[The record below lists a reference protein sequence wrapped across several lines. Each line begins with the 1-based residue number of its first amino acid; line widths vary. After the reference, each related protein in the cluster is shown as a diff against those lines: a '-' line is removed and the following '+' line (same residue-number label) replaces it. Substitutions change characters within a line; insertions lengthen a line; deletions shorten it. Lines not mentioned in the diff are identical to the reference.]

1 MGNNVDDDD
10 PWDGG
15 PITLEDIHAV
25 ARTSDKQRFAIW
37 ERQPLMIRAN
47 QGHSMEGITPD
58 LEPLNLK
65 EIPLAVH
72 GTYSEAWEMIKEK
85 GISKMQRNHIH
96 LAKDLPGSSG
106 VISGMRAKCQVLIWV
121 DLVKANDAGIRFF
134 QSANGVILT
143 EGDAGVLQPT
153 YFHSVVDRNSNA
165 SLA

>member
-1 MGNNVDDDD
+1 
-10 PWDGG
+10 
-15 PITLEDIHAV
+15 
-25 ARTSDKQRFAIW
+25 
-37 ERQPLMIRAN
+37 MIRAN

-121 DLVKANDAGIRFF
+121 DLVKADSDGIRFF
-134 QSANGVILT
+134 QSENGVILRLRLFYAQPFASAECNIQLNT
-143 EGDAGVLQPT
+143 HAQCVL
-153 YFHSVVDRNSNA
+153 
-165 SLA
+165 